1 MNYIYDIV
9 LNFQE
14 NYYQFFEWNKKDK
27 IKNIK
32 KIPIYHLNDTD
43 LLNLINNKITVDNNF
58 INKIKEDNKT
68 NKKIIC
74 LVSNTKLTLGLLF
87 DEQGHLLKRSS
98 LIYEEE
104 DEVNTLAITLPLTKI
119 NYLTNITTPKEN
131 KLRIEI
137 EKKNQLLDYINS
149 INNTILLKYLYY
161 EYFKEEENNNI
172 KIKEALTQELEKNW
186 TKKQNDLYHLVMLM
200 NKNKL
205 SPKERTNSG

>member
-58 INKIKEDNKT
+58 INKIKEDNKN

-87 DEQGHLLKRSS
+87 DEKGHLLKRSS

-104 DEVNTLAITLPLTKI
+104 DEVNTFATTLPLTKI

-172 KIKEALTQELEKNW
+172 KIKEILTQELEKNW

-205 SPKERTNSG
+205 SPKERTNSS